1 VQIQRGK
8 QKLTT
13 APEEEQKK
21 IRASHHQEKVWME
34 EDHLSH
40 AKKFG
45 LGPDLEKLLE
55 LYTIVYNWV

>member
-40 AKKFG
+40 AKNFG
-45 LGPDLEKLLE
+45 LGPNLENL
-55 LYTIVYNWV
+55 

>member
-45 LGPDLEKLLE
+45 LGPDLEKL
-55 LYTIVYNWV
+55 